1 VIPWFV
7 SLETGNG
14 DLKAAMMAAVV
25 VNLSGLI
32 SGLLQLFLRANT
44 TTTSFGPV
52 ASRDKKKHEIR
63 LWGPNELMFSNHMT
77 SPLSAPRTPVDVENP
92 RTESRSKLVHQEKE
106 RVFSIG
112 SLDSYYVTQS
122 PTSRFN
128 QQAHPA
134 KSNDPSAVEPLHLQP
149 KKYSLFPSEAENK
162 LGANKRQEPTS
173 IYDITDLQ
181 PPSQAFG
188 RGHRRDSS
196 LLSTATVQIGLRLS
210 NAVCPN
216 AAVPLPLPPT
226 TYNPASA
233 GKLTVP
239 VPLQLQANTTLPAR
253 PSPLANSFSPKTASP
268 KVFSPKTSSPTLS
281 TINKTLPP
289 TPKSEKSPETC
300 QLSPAVYT
308 PQASTPKSKTA
319 SLSRGPLGGN
329 PLNSPVASKPAKKN
343 QWI

>member
-1 VIPWFV
+1 MV
-7 SLETGNG
+7 
-14 DLKAAMMAAVV
+14 AAVV

-44 TTTSFGPV
+44 ATTSFGPV
-52 ASRDKKKHEIR
+52 DTRDKRKHEIR
-63 LWGPNELMFSNHMT
+63 IWGPNELMFSNHLM

-92 RTESRSKLVHQEKE
+92 RTESRSNLVSHEKE
-106 RVFSIG
+106 RVFSME
-112 SLDSYYVTQS
+112 SLDSYYVKQS
-122 PTSRFN
+122 PTSKFN
-128 QQAHPA
+128 EQAYP
-134 KSNDPSAVEPLHLQP
+134 KIDQLKEVEPLQLQP
-149 KKYSLFPSEAENK
+149 KKYSLFPSEGDNK
-162 LGANKRQEPTS
+162 LGVSRRQEPTS

-210 NAVCPN
+210 NAVCPD
-216 AAVPLPLPPT
+216 AVVLPLPQT

-233 GKLTVP
+233 GKLAVP
-239 VPLQLQANTTLPAR
+239 LPLQLQKITTIPAR
-253 PSPLANSFSPKTASP
+253 PSPLANAFSPKTASPKTASP

-289 TPKSEKSPETC
+289 TPRSESSQPASSPEAC
-300 QLSPAVYT
+300 QLSPAVYS
-308 PQASTPKSKTA
+308 PQASASKTKTA

-329 PLNSPVASKPAKKN
+329 PLNSPVTSKPAAKKN
-343 QWI
+343 EWI

>member
-1 VIPWFV
+1 V

-44 TTTSFGPV
+44 ATTSFGPV
-52 ASRDKKKHEIR
+52 DSRDKRKHEIR
-63 LWGPNELMFSNHMT
+63 IWGPNELMFSNHLM

-92 RTESRSKLVHQEKE
+92 RTESRSNLVSQEKE
-106 RVFSIG
+106 RVFSME
-112 SLDSYYVTQS
+112 SLDSYYVKEA
-122 PTSRFN
+122 PTSKFN
-128 QQAHPA
+128 EQAFP
-134 KSNDPSAVEPLHLQP
+134 KINEPKEVEPLQLQP
-149 KKYSLFPSEAENK
+149 KKYSLFPSEGDNK
-162 LGANKRQEPTS
+162 LGVSRRQEPTS

-196 LLSTATVQIGLRLS
+196 MLSTATVQIGLRLS
-210 NAVCPN
+210 NAVCLN
-216 AAVPLPLPPT
+216 AAVLPLPPT

-239 VPLQLQANTTLPAR
+239 VPLQLLPNATTPAR

-268 KVFSPKTSSPTLS
+268 KLFSPKTSSPTLS

-289 TPKSEKSPETC
+289 TPRSESSQQPSSPVC
-300 QLSPAVYT
+300 QLSPAVYS
-308 PQASTPKSKTA
+308 PQASASKSKTA

-329 PLNSPVASKPAKKN
+329 PLNSPVSSKPAAKKN
-343 QWI
+343 EWI